1 MPPSRAARAT
11 LVALTPEAKVAL
23 GGAEVGISTFP
34 FRIGRDSRGR
44 PRPAPRT
51 VRDRRKPASQRSNEL
66 YLEETTEP
74 FQVSRQHLQIQR
86 NGTRYVLVDRE
97 STCGTIVEGTSSSSA
112 PPRVRTSSSSAFGR
126 KLGGASRPV
135 GAHERAGDRCILRS
149 HAYSWPSPSAD
160 ARRSPASPRPS
171 GSPGR
176 RSVPGRSP
184 PPVSARRRPA
194 GSRRLRSS

>member
-11 LVALTPEAKVAL
+11 LVALTPEGKVAL
-23 GGAEVGISTFP
+23 GGAEVGIPTFP

-97 STCGTIVEGTSSSSA
+97 STCGTIVEGTVIGGQH
-112 PPRVRTSSSSAFGR
+112 R
-126 KLGGASRPV
+126 GGAVDLSDGDVIIV
-135 GAHERAGDRCILRS
+135 GTAK
-149 HAYSWPSPSAD
+149 SPY
-160 ARRSPASPRPS
+160 
-171 GSPGR
+171 
-176 RSVPGRSP
+176 VFKF
-184 PPVSARRRPA
+184 
-194 GSRRLRSS
+194 RLR